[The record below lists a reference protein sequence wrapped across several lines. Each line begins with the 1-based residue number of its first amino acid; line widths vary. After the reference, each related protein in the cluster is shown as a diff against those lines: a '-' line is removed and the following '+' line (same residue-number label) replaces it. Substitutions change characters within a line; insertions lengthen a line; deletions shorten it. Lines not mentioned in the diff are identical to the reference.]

1 MGKSAIRSASAS
13 CRWPRSYSR
22 FRKLDGNHPF
32 KHAVPDGFVDYPVRF
47 RDGGRVFFFNFELA
61 REIGLIP
68 RGHPDSL
75 TAGLSRAVLDSFS
88 LQIINEYDRL
98 HDPALM
104 AAARP
109 GLYMATRYL
118 QLQHPSRRGHTS
130 GDGRSI
136 WNGCVTGANGSWWDV
151 SSCGTGVTR
160 LSPATGR
167 ERKFFRTGDK
177 QASYG
182 SGLADLWDGVSAAIM
197 SEILHGNG
205 IRTERT
211 LAIIEY
217 GDGTAVNVRAYPNLL
232 RPAHFFHH
240 LKQGNYHALRQTA
253 DYYIARQIANGD
265 WHASSAAGP
274 AAYRYLA
281 QRVAADF
288 GRMAARF
295 ESEYIFCW
303 IDWDGDNILM
313 DGGIIDYGSLRQFG
327 LFHHEY
333 RYDDVDR
340 MSTTI
345 TEQRAKARYV
355 VQTFAQIADFLVSGK
370 KKNINSFRH
379 DAAVELFDRVFEEH
393 SRELL
398 LHKIGY
404 PPAMHQRLLCDAQFR
419 ADLLQFAGDFSHFE
433 RVKSKRGPYD
443 IADGITWDAVFCM
456 RDILRELPGRYDAGE
471 PCIDAE
477 EFIRIMRSNYASRQD
492 VLLYPARRRRINR
505 FQRAYRRMLKRAEAV
520 SGRAAAQLMRAIGR
534 RAALI
539 NRYERIT
546 GDAVLIASK
555 RLIKSRNT
563 MNINDIYKI
572 LCGFAENQVLL
583 PEHRARAHDP
593 ATWEPCSRLLY
604 QSMIRIVSE
613 YREGL

>member
-1 MGKSAIRSASAS
+1 MGQPARRSASAT
-13 CRWPRSYSR
+13 CRWPRSYRR
-22 FRKLDGNHPF
+22 FSKLDGNHPF
-32 KHAVPDGFVDYPVRF
+32 KSAVPDGYVDYPVRF
-47 RDGGRVFFFNFELA
+47 RGDGSVFYFNYKLA
-61 REIGLIP
+61 REMGLIP
-68 RGHPDSL
+68 GGHPDTL
-75 TAGLSRAVLDSFS
+75 TPGLSQAVLESFS

-98 HDPALM
+98 HQPELM
-104 AAARP
+104 AEARP
-109 GLYMATRYL
+109 SHCMATRYL
-118 QLQHPSRRGHTS
+118 QLQHPSRKGHTS

-136 WNGCVTGANGSWWDV
+136 WNGCFTGPNGTWDV
-151 SSCGTGVTR
+151 SSCGTGVTC

-167 ERKFFRTGDK
+167 EGKFFRTGDT

-217 GDGTAVNVRAYPNLL
+217 ADGTAVNVRAYPNLL

-240 LKQGNYHALRQTA
+240 LKQGNHRALRETA
-253 DYYIARQIANGD
+253 DYYIARQIANGE
-265 WHASSAAGP
+265 WPAAAAGA
-274 AAYRYLA
+274 AAYRHLA
-281 QRVAADF
+281 QRVAEDF

-333 RYDDVDR
+333 RYDDVER

-355 VQTFAQIADFLVSGK
+355 VQTFAQIADFLVGGRK
-370 KKNINSFRH
+370 RNIKIFRR
-379 DAAVELFDRVFEEH
+379 DAAVALFDRTFEDH
-393 SRELL
+393 RRELL

-404 PPAMHQRLLCDAQFR
+404 PPELHQRLLRDARFC
-419 ADLLQFAGDFSHFE
+419 ADLRQFAADFSHFE

-443 IADGITWDAVFCM
+443 IADGINWDAVFCM
-456 RDILRELPGRYDAGE
+456 RDILRELPARYDAGE
-471 PCIDAE
+471 QCIDAE
-477 EFIRIMRSNYASRQD
+477 EFVRVMRSNYASRQD
-492 VLLYPARRRRINR
+492 VLIYPARRRRINR
-505 FQRAYRRMLKRAEAV
+505 LQQNYRRMFE
-520 SGRAAAQLMRAIGR
+520 RAAALSLRPVSRLLADIR
-534 RAALI
+534 RRSALI

-555 RLIKSRNT
+555 RLIRSRNT
-563 MNINDIYKI
+563 MNKNEIYKI
-572 LCGFAENQVLL
+572 FHSFVEDQVLL
-583 PEHRARAHDP
+583 PEQRPRAPEA
-593 ATWEPCSRLLY
+593 ATWEAGARLLY
-604 QSMIRIVSE
+604 QSMLKIVTE

>member
-1 MGKSAIRSASAS
+1 MGKPANRSVPVT
-13 CRWPRSYSR
+13 CRWPKNYHR
-22 FRKLDGNHPF
+22 FSQLDGSHPF
-32 KHAVPDGFVDYPVRF
+32 KRAVPDGYVGYPVRY
-47 RDGGRVFFFNFELA
+47 RTGGKVFYFNFKLA

-68 RGHPDSL
+68 CGHSDAL
-75 TAGLSRAVLDSFS
+75 TPGLTRAVLDSFS
-88 LQIINEYDRL
+88 LQIVNEYDQQHAPQL
-98 HDPALM
+98 LAE
-104 AAARP
+104 ARP
-109 GLYMATRYL
+109 IHCMATRYL
-118 QLQHPSRRGHTS
+118 QLQHPSRTGRTS

-136 WNGCVTGANGSWWDV
+136 WNGCVTGAHGTWDI
-151 SSCGTGVTR
+151 SSCGTGTTC

-167 ERKFFRTGDK
+167 EGKFFRTGDK

-182 SGLADLWDGVSAAIM
+182 SGLADLWDGVSAALM

-205 IRTERT
+205 VRTERT

-240 LKQGNYHALRQTA
+240 LKQGNYHALKQTA
-253 DYYIARQIANGD
+253 DYYIARQIANRD
-265 WHASSAAGP
+265 WSAAVTGP

-281 QRVAADF
+281 RRLAVDF

-345 TEQRAKARYV
+345 TEQRAKARYI
-355 VQTFAQIADFLVSGK
+355 VQTFAQIADFLATGT
-370 KKNINSFRH
+370 KKNVRTFRR
-379 DAAVELFDRVFEEH
+379 DAAVALFDRTVEEH
-393 SRELL
+393 GRELL

-404 PPAMHQRLLCDAQFR
+404 PPKLHPYLLGDARFCAELR
-419 ADLLQFAGDFSHFE
+419 RFAADFSHFE
-433 RVKSKRGPYD
+433 RIKSKRGPYD

-456 RDILRELPGRYDAGE
+456 RDILRELPARYGAGE
-471 PCIDAE
+471 RHISAE
-477 EFIRIMRSNYASRQD
+477 EFTRIMRSNYASRQD

-505 FQRAYRRMLKRAEAV
+505 FQRSYRRMLENAV
-520 SGRAAAQLMRAIGR
+520 RVTGRTLDRLVTEISR
-534 RAALI
+534 RSALI

-546 GDAVLIASK
+546 GDGVLIASK
-555 RLIKSRNT
+555 RLIKSSNI
-563 MNINDIYKI
+563 MNYNDIYKI
-572 LCGFAENQVLL
+572 LRGFTEDQILL
-583 PEHRARAHDP
+583 PEGRAQTYDP
-593 ATWEPCSRLLY
+593 ANWTPGARLLY
-604 QSMIRIVSE
+604 QSMIKIVSE

>member
-1 MGKSAIRSASAS
+1 MGKPATRSLPAT
-13 CRWPRSYSR
+13 CRWPRSYHR

-32 KHAVPDGFVDYPVRF
+32 KHAVPDGYVDYPVRY
-47 RDGGRVFFFNFELA
+47 RGGGKVFYFNFKLA

-68 RGHPDSL
+68 RGHPDAL
-75 TAGLSRAVLDSFS
+75 TPALSRAVLDSFS
-88 LQIINEYDRL
+88 LQIINEYDQKHNPGL
-98 HDPALM
+98 LAE
-104 AAARP
+104 ARP
-109 GLYMATRYL
+109 IHYMATRYL
-118 QLQHPSRRGHTS
+118 QLQHPGKQGRTS

-136 WNGCVTGANGSWWDV
+136 WNGCVTGTNGTWDV

-167 ERKFFRTGDK
+167 EGKYFRTGDK

-182 SGLADLWDGVSAAIM
+182 SGLADLWDGVSAALM

-240 LKQGNYHALRQTA
+240 LKQGNYRALKQTA
-253 DYYIARQIANGD
+253 DYYIARQIANRD
-265 WHASSAAGP
+265 WPAAATGP

-281 QRVAADF
+281 LRVATDF

-355 VQTFAQIADFLVSGK
+355 VQTFAQIAEFLANGT
-370 KKNINSFRH
+370 KKNIKSFSR
-379 DAAVELFDRVFEEH
+379 DTAVAQFDRTVEEH
-393 SRELL
+393 GRELL

-404 PPAMHQRLLCDAQFR
+404 PPELHTRLLNDARFS
-419 ADLLQFAGDFSHFE
+419 ADLRQFAADFSHFE
-433 RVKSKRGPYD
+433 RVKSKRGPYN
-443 IADGITWDAVFCM
+443 IADGVTWDAVFCM
-456 RDILRELPGRYDAGE
+456 RDILRELPERYRTGE
-471 PCIDAE
+471 WQISAE
-477 EFIRIMRSNYASRQD
+477 EFIRIMRSNYASRLD

-505 FQRAYRRMLKRAEAV
+505 FQQSYRRMLESAAV
-520 SGRAAAQLMRAIGR
+520 ITDRPMARLVMEVNR
-534 RAALI
+534 RSALI

-546 GDAVLIASK
+546 GDGVLIASK
-555 RLIKSRNT
+555 RLIKSSNS
-563 MNINDIYKI
+563 MKINDIYKI
-572 LCGFAENQVLL
+572 LRSFTEDQILLPGGRAQVL
-583 PEHRARAHDP
+583 DP
-593 ATWEPCSRLLY
+593 ASWEPPTRLLY